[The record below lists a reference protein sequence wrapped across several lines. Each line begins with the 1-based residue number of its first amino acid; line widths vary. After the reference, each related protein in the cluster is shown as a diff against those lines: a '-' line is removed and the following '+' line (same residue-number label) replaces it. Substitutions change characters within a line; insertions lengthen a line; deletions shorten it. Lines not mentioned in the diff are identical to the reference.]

1 MQSSSSDPR
10 APFVIGIVILGVVLL
25 GGMIWAVVSAPA
37 APQGGITDDPNL
49 SFNDEGDPMLGPE
62 DAKVTIRIFGDF
74 ECPACRAAE
83 AGITHIRRNYADT
96 VRLVWND
103 FPLPPTI
110 HPKAREAANA
120 ARCAEEQGTFW
131 EMHDLLY
138 ETQNSWASSKDL
150 AGDFTALATRA
161 GLDADAFRACY
172 GERRH
177 DNKVVADL
185 SEGRSNAVDS
195 TPTFFVNDS
204 RVVGVRSPSE
214 WDAVLGPLVAA
225 ASSEPV
231 STPAPDAST
240 EGDLQLPL

>member
-1 MQSSSSDPR
+1 MSQSSDPR
-10 APFVIGIVILGVVLL
+10 APFVIGIVILGAVLL

-37 APQGGITDDPNL
+37 APQGGLTDEPNT
-49 SFNDEGDPMLGPE
+49 SFNDANDPALGPE
-62 DAKVTIRIFGDF
+62 DAKVTLRIFGDF

-83 AGITHIRRNYADT
+83 AGITSIRQKYADT
-96 VRLVWND
+96 VRIVWND

-120 ARCAEEQGTFW
+120 ARCAEEQGKFW

-138 ETQNSWASSKDL
+138 ETQTSWSASRNPTD
-150 AGDFTALATRA
+150 DFVALATRA
-161 GLDADAFRACY
+161 GLDVDAFRACHS
-172 GERRH
+172 ERRH
-177 DNKVVADL
+177 DDKVANDM

-195 TPTFFVNDS
+195 TPTFFVNNS

-214 WDAVLGPLVAA
+214 WDAILAPLVAA
-225 ASSEPV
+225 ASDAPV

-240 EGDLQLPL
+240 EGELQLQL